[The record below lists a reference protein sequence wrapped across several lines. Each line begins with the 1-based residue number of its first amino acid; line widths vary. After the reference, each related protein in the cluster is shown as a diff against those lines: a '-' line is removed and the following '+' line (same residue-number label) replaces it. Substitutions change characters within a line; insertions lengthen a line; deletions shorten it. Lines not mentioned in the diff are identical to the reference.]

1 MTLNVRIVKGST
13 VFHVHGD
20 QAGAEGV
27 YLAQGQ
33 VQGLYDSPVKTT
45 WKAGAFQT
53 GATFRGRRFE
63 HRDLVLGFHIMETL
77 TSWEFNDSEFRR
89 SFDFEVDPWDP
100 DYEPTI
106 VEVETELSGVR
117 KLDVLLHEAP
127 DFDAPVDPIRQQH
140 GNLILKLRAGEP
152 FWYTDDIVSEFSG
165 SGASGSGVVTVSNPS
180 DQTAFHKWVLSP
192 GNWTLPDREWS
203 GPKGARSVVGSRNVN
218 NIAVTQANGG
228 AVVDLDRNELMFRD
242 VNNTNLLAQ
251 LAGKFFEYPIP
262 PYTPP
267 VDLPV
272 SYTGGPA
279 NLQVR
284 IPQRW
289 SRPWGMEMDLSG
301 GS

>member
-27 YLAQGQ
+27 FLAQGQ

-45 WKAGAFQT
+45 WRAGAFQV

-63 HRDLVLGFHIMETL
+63 HRDLVLGFHIKETA

-89 SFDFEVDPWDP
+89 AFDFETDPWDTG
-100 DYEPTI
+100 YEPTV

-117 KLDVLLHEAP
+117 RLNVLLHEAP
-127 DFDAPVDPIRQQH
+127 DFDAPVDPIQQQH

-152 FWYTDDIVSEFSG
+152 FWYSDDIVSEFTG

-180 DQTAFHKWVLSP
+180 DQIAYHKWVLSP
-192 GNWTLPDREWS
+192 ATWTLPDRPWS
-203 GPKGARSVVGSRNVN
+203 GPKNARTPTGSRNVSG
-218 NIAVTQANGG
+218 IAITEANGG
-228 AVVDLDRNELMFRD
+228 AVVDLDRSELMFRD
-242 VNNTNLLAQ
+242 VAGTNLLAQ

-262 PYTPP
+262 PYTPATE
-267 VDLPV
+267 LPV

-284 IPQRW
+284 VPQRW
-289 SRPWGMEMDLSG
+289 SRPWGMEMLG
-301 GS
+301 G